1 MKNDTFSPLV
11 NLVQSIDQDE
21 ACFSIRII
29 QKNKK
34 IREIWDGIRN
44 RADEPA
50 RFTYTYFCGSVSNFF
65 LQPGAQK

>member
-11 NLVQSIDQDE
+11 DLVQSVDQDE
-21 ACFSIRII
+21 TCFYIRII

-34 IREIWDGIRN
+34 IRKKWNGIRN

-50 RFTYTYFCGSVSNFF
+50 RFAYTYFCGSVSNFF